1 VCAAVRE
8 TSGNSRLPH
17 SAILTDCADVSSIVS
32 MPWLRSLGTF
42 GSDVADLIRLRN
54 QTGSLLLLFPT
65 LWALVLAA
73 DGHPSLSLIAIFI
86 AGTFIMRSAGVTIND
101 LWDRELDRQVER
113 TRTRPLAA
121 GRLSQK
127 AALAIFIGLI
137 LIAGLLLSQLNALTI
152 ALAPVA
158 LILAVCYPLAKRII
172 AVPQAVLGIAFGWG
186 AIMAWAAVRSEIGWP
201 AVGIFLATI
210 CWAVGYDTIYA
221 LQDREDD
228 ERAGVRSSA
237 LVFGS
242 RVWLWVLVVLIAMV
256 AILALTGIWLGL
268 RPPFYLALLGCL
280 GWFGY
285 QAMRLKRHRP
295 SRSQAF
301 AYFKQHVWIGALI
314 LWGIWA
320 GLPTQ

>member
-1 VCAAVRE
+1 VFPPVDHAV
-8 TSGNSRLPH
+8 
-17 SAILTDCADVSSIVS
+17 LTGCADVSSIIS
-32 MPWLRSLGTF
+32 MPWWRSLIAF

-73 DGHPSLSLIAIFI
+73 DGQPPLPLIAIFV

-101 LWDRELDRQVER
+101 VWDRELDRQVER
-113 TRTRPLAA
+113 TRSRPLAA
-121 GRLSQK
+121 GRLSVK
-127 AALAIFIGLI
+127 AALAIFTALI
-137 LIAGLLLSQLNALTI
+137 FLAGILLSRLNTLTI
-152 ALAPVA
+152 TLAPIA
-158 LILAVCYPLAKRII
+158 LILALCYPLAKRVV
-172 AVPQAVLGIAFGWG
+172 AVPQAVLGMAFGWG
-186 AIMAWAAVRSEIGWP
+186 AIMAWAAVRGEVGWP
-201 AVGIFLATI
+201 AVGIFLATV

-228 ERAGVRSSA
+228 QRVGVRSSV
-237 LVFGS
+237 LLFGS
-242 RVWLWVLVVLIAMV
+242 RVWLGVLVVLIAMV
-256 AILALTGIWLGL
+256 AILALVGIWLRL

-280 GWFGY
+280 GWFSY
-285 QAMRLKRHRP
+285 QAVWLKRHRP

-320 GLPTQ
+320 GLPPQ